1 MITYKLACENGYT
14 QTIKANC
21 LLGAKRKATQI
32 SALHGVGGYSVTT
45 PDGAIY
51 KRKFWSAGNYY
62 GWHKWARAN

>member
-1 MITYKLACENGYT
+1 MNTYTLACDNGYA

-51 KRKFWSAGNYY
+51 KRQYWSAGKHF
-62 GWHKWARAN
+62 GWHKWARVN